1 MPSFTPQALHALTSL
16 VVTRMG
22 SNPEETQEVADHLVR
37 ANLSGHDSHGVG
49 MLPAYVRLLQDGLL
63 VPNQTSHTVLDAGA
77 LLVID
82 ARRGF
87 GQRMAAD
94 AVRRAIERAR
104 ELGACVLA
112 LRNSSHVG
120 RIGTYG
126 ELATRAGM
134 AFTAFVNVADH
145 PDAQAPWACAEPRLG
160 TNPFC
165 TAVPGAANDDGPGLL
180 LDMATTTIAAGKARV
195 AYNKGV
201 PVPDGSLIDAAGLP
215 TNDPAGFIADRTGAL
230 LSFGKHKGSGSLA
243 VMCEIMAGAIGGGQ
257 RVDQPVQG
265 GHPPIR
271 CWRQSST
278 YRGSAIHRRS
288 PKASRQPRRIYDR
301 HAPPQDLTRYCCRAN
316 RNAATRSVARRSASR
331 SMTPHGETFAMP
343 RRNSASPTL
352 NSIARS
358 ARIQPRA
365 NVQPH
370 LARLRE
376 RACPGLDP
384 GSPSEAR
391 RVRALLS
398 CKERSDPR
406 APVIARSTATRQSRS
421 NCALHRIPR
430 SERQSVSTATVHGW
444 VAEWFKAAVLKTANP
459 KGFVGSNPTPSAS
472 SASHPEP
479 PGAKLSYISMIY

>member
-1 MPSFTPQALHALTSL
+1 MPTFTPQALHALTSL

-22 SNPEETQEVADHLVR
+22 SNLEETQEVADHLVR

-63 VPNQTSHTVLDAGA
+63 VPNQTAHTVLDAGA

-94 AVRRAIERAR
+94 AVRRALERAR

-145 PDAQAPWACAEPRLG
+145 HDVQAPWACAEPRLG

-165 TAVPGAANDDGPGLL
+165 TAVPGAANDDGPALL

-201 PVPDGSLIDAAGLP
+201 PVPDGSLIDAAGQP
-215 TNDPAGFIADRTGAL
+215 TNDPAGFIADRSGAL
-230 LSFGKHKGSGSLA
+230 LSFGKHKGSGLA

-265 GHPPIR
+265 GILNSMLATIIDLSRLGDP
-271 CWRQSST
+271 
-278 YRGSAIHRRS
+278 SAISQGIEATKAHIRS
-288 PKASRQPRRIYDR
+288 SRT
-301 HAPPQDLTRYCCRAN
+301 APGFDEVLLPGEPER
-316 RNAATRSVARRSASR
+316 RNAKRRAEVGIEVDDGTWR
-331 SMTPHGETFAMP
+331 ELRDAAAKLGITDAEIDRTVG
-343 RRNSASPTL
+343 
-352 NSIARS
+352 
-358 ARIQPRA
+358 A
-365 NVQPH
+365 N
-370 LARLRE
+370 
-376 RACPGLDP
+376 
-384 GSPSEAR
+384 
-391 RVRALLS
+391 
-398 CKERSDPR
+398 
-406 APVIARSTATRQSRS
+406 STAR
-421 NCALHRIPR
+421 
-430 SERQSVSTATVHGW
+430 
-444 VAEWFKAAVLKTANP
+444 
-459 KGFVGSNPTPSAS
+459 
-472 SASHPEP
+472 
-479 PGAKLSYISMIY
+479 